1 MKTKFNGV
9 LTLLLVLFVQISFA
23 QKKNISGTVS
33 DVSGPLPG
41 VSILVEGTRTG
52 VETDFDGKYAIKA
65 SSGDVLIFRYLGYKT
80 TQKVV
85 GNSNTINVKL
95 QEDANSLE
103 EVVVVAYGSQ
113 TKESIVGSV
122 AVVTNEVI
130 EKQQLVSVTNALQG
144 TVSGVNIIS
153 SGGQPGNNPTIRIR
167 GVGSINA
174 DASPLIILD
183 GTPYNGNINSISAD
197 QIQSMNVLKD
207 ASSTALYGSRGANG
221 VILINTKKGKINAP
235 TRITLRSSSGI
246 ANQAVK
252 QHELLNTDDQ
262 MIYSWEALKNS
273 DVYVNGI
280 SAAQAGE
287 NASNNLITS
296 LGYNPY
302 GTSVPNPVDA
312 NGNLVTSDKLWETNW
327 ADLLFNEAAI
337 RTEHGLTAS
346 GGSDSSTYFFSANYL
361 NQEGSISESDFE
373 RVTTRLN
380 MTSMLKDWLKIGFNT
395 SYSTS
400 KQNNPTQSGSS
411 YQSAVQWTTSVSSI
425 YPLYKR
431 DEDGALINDNFGNPI
446 FDYGNNSSQAVNG
459 TRPRLEGENA
469 YGALFN
475 YININNRDN
484 IQANGNVQ
492 IKFSDY
498 LNFKT
503 TLGFEKV
510 LFDSYGY
517 VHNEFGYAANVAGRV
532 SQTRN
537 ITTTTNLINALN
549 FDKTFYDKHSVS
561 ASLIQEAYK
570 LKIDG
575 LNAQGVGFLPNVKVL
590 NGSTTPEGVGGFL
603 SEERMES
610 YLARFAYNF
619 DTKYFIEG
627 SYRRDGS
634 SRFSEETRFGDFYS
648 VGGSWIISKENFLAG
663 NSVLNYLKLSGSYGE
678 LGNNRGI
685 GYFPYL
691 SLFETGYNELTQ
703 TGVIL
708 GAVSDPLLSWE
719 KTASLNTSLDF
730 GFMDNRISGS
740 LAYFERE
747 SIDLIYD
754 KPLPGSTGN
763 TSITT
768 NVGSIKNSGIEF
780 ELNTINIETDMFKW
794 STNLNITTTKNEI
807 TELTQESF
815 INGTKRWEV
824 GTSLYEFFLREYAGV
839 DSSNGKALW
848 FKDIL
853 DAEGEETGEK
863 TTTDVYADATRYSTG
878 KESLPDFQGG
888 ITNTFIY
895 GDFDLNVLMNF
906 SVGAYVYDSTYAGLM
921 GSFET
926 LGSGSSVDISNRW
939 QKPGDITNVPRL
951 QNSQNDFNASSTRF
965 LFKNDYLRLKALT
978 LGYNVPTNKI
988 ENIGLSR
995 LRLYFQ
1001 GDNLVTFQSHKGIDP
1016 EQSLAG
1022 TTNNRSFNQ
1031 RIFSLGVNLEF

>member
-1 MKTKFNGV
+1 MKTKFNGI
-9 LTLLLVLFVQISFA
+9 LTLFLALIVQVSFA
-23 QKKNISGTVS
+23 QQRTITGIVS
-33 DVSGPLPG
+33 DGSGPLPG
-41 VSILVEGTRTG
+41 VSIIIKDSKVGT
-52 VETDFDGKYAIKA
+52 ESDFDGKYSITAK
-65 SSGDVLIFRYLGYKT
+65 SGDILIFSYLGYKIINQT
-80 TQKVV
+80 V
-85 GNSNTINVKL
+85 GSSTKINVTLGKGTS
-95 QEDANSLE
+95 SLD
-103 EVVVVAYGSQ
+103 EVVIVAFGAQ

-122 AVVTNEVI
+122 AVISNEVI

-153 SGGQPGNNPTIRIR
+153 AGGQPGNNPTIRIR
-167 GVGSINA
+167 GIGSINA

-235 TRITLRSSSGI
+235 TKITLRSSTGF

-252 QHELLNTDDQ
+252 QHEFLNTDDQ
-262 MIYSWEALKNS
+262 MRYSWEAIKNAE
-273 DVYVNGI
+273 VYVNNTDPAT
-280 SAAQAGE
+280 AAQ
-287 NASNNLITS
+287 NASNTLIS
-296 LGYNPY
+296 GFGYNPY
-302 GTSVPNPVDA
+302 GPSVPNPVDES
-312 NGNLVTSDKLWETNW
+312 GNLVTSNKLWETDW
-327 ADLLFNEAAI
+327 AGLLFNEAAI
-337 RTEHGLTAS
+337 RKEHGLTAS
-346 GGSDSSTYFFSANYL
+346 GGSDSSTYFFSVNYL
-361 NQEGSISESDFE
+361 DQQGSISESDFE
-373 RVTTRLN
+373 RITTRLN
-380 MTSMLKDWLKIGFNT
+380 MTSYLKDWLKIGFNT

-431 DEDGALINDNFGNPI
+431 DEVGALVNDNFGKPI
-446 FDYGNNSSQAVNG
+446 FDYGNTAGQVTNG
-459 TRPRLEGENA
+459 IRPALEGENA

-484 IQANGNVQ
+484 IQANGNVEV
-492 IKFSDY
+492 KFSDNI
-498 LNFKT
+498 NFKT

-517 VHNEFGYAANVAGRV
+517 VNNEFGYAANVGGRV

-537 ITTTTNLINALN
+537 VTTTLNLINSLN
-549 FDKTFYDKHSVS
+549 FDKTFYDTHNVS
-561 ASLIQEAYK
+561 ASVIQEAYK
-570 LKIDG
+570 FKVDA
-575 LNAQGVGFLPNVKVL
+575 LNAQGVGFLPNVQVL
-590 NGSTTPEGVGGFL
+590 NGSTTPEGVGGYV
-603 SEERMES
+603 SEERIES
-610 YLARFAYNF
+610 YLARFSYNY

-648 VGGSWIISKENFLAG
+648 VGGAWLISKEKFLEG
-663 NSVLNYLKLSGSYGE
+663 NPVLNYLKLSASYGE

-703 TGVIL
+703 TGVVL

-719 KTASLNTSLDF
+719 KAASLNASLDF
-730 GFMDNRISGS
+730 GFLNNRINGS
-740 LAYFERE
+740 ISYFEKE
-747 SIDLIYD
+747 SIDLIYN

-768 NVGSIKNSGIEF
+768 NVGSLKNSGIEF
-780 ELNTINIETDMFKW
+780 ELRTLNIEKDKFQW
-794 STNLNITTTKNEI
+794 STSLNVTATKNEI

-824 GTSLYEFFLREYAGV
+824 GTSLYEFFVREYAGV

-848 FKDIL
+848 FKDEL
-853 DAEGEETGEK
+853 DAENEPTGTK
-863 TTTDVYADATRYSTG
+863 LVTDEYADATRYATG
-878 KESLPDFQGG
+878 KESLPDFEGG

-895 GDFDLNVLMNF
+895 GNFDLNILMNF
-906 SVGAYVYDSTYAGLM
+906 SVGAYIYDSTYAGLM
-921 GSFET
+921 GGFET
-926 LGSGSSVDISNRW
+926 FGRAASVDIADRW
-939 QKPGDITNVPRL
+939 QNPGDITNIPRL
-951 QNSQNDFNASSTRF
+951 QNSQNDFNSTSTRF

-978 LGYNVPTNKI
+978 FGFNFPTTKI
-988 ENIGLSR
+988 ENIGISK
-995 LRLYFQ
+995 LRVYLQ
-1001 GDNLVTFQSHKGIDP
+1001 GDNLVTVQSHKGIDP
-1016 EQSLAG
+1016 EQSISG
-1022 TTNNRSFNQ
+1022 TTNSRSFNQ
-1031 RIFSLGVNLEF
+1031 RIFSLGINLEF